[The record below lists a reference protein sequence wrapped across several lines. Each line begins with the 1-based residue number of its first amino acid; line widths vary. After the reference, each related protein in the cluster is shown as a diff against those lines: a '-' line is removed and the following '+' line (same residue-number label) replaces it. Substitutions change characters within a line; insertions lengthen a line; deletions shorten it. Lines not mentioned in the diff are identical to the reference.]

1 MPSKFGVI
9 IAKKVP
15 NPTLILAVK
24 TIMAQV
30 IKNIGTLEF
39 KFEIQYI
46 IVQVILGNI
55 IFCGIFKI
63 KIFLIILL
71 FGRNIKKLPQI
82 MFHIFHFFKPLFEA
96 LYKQPKGK

>member
-1 MPSKFGVI
+1 MRPTVPSKFGVT

-30 IKNIGTLEF
+30 IKNTGTLEF

-55 IFCGIFKI
+55 IFCGTF
-63 KIFLIILL
+63 
-71 FGRNIKKLPQI
+71 
-82 MFHIFHFFKPLFEA
+82 
-96 LYKQPKGK
+96 

>member
-1 MPSKFGVI
+1 VPSKFGVI

-15 NPTLILAVK
+15 NPTLIFAVK

-30 IKNIGTLEF
+30 IKNTGTLEF

-55 IFCGIFKI
+55 IFCGTLKV
-63 KIFLIILL
+63 
-71 FGRNIKKLPQI
+71 NI
-82 MFHIFHFFKPLFEA
+82 
-96 LYKQPKGK
+96 Y

>member
-15 NPTLILAVK
+15 NPTLIFAVK

-30 IKNIGTLEF
+30 IKNTGTLEF

-55 IFCGIFKI
+55 IFCGTLKVNIF
-63 KIFLIILL
+63 
-71 FGRNIKKLPQI
+71 
-82 MFHIFHFFKPLFEA
+82 
-96 LYKQPKGK
+96 